1 LGTIRDVR
9 LRPTLALV
17 PLVAA
22 LMGCASEGTRSTS
35 DRAQTPPTKSIPE
48 VTVEDGPSQ
57 ASILAPPKRR
67 AAKKK
72 PKIAPLPP
80 PVADPKPSEAISP
93 GAPSDAEVR
102 RELRL
107 ALGIKGK
114 GPTGSLTNSAQITAD
129 GLAVSPLAAPAAVD
143 AVIRGG
149 NRVAHAPYIYGGGH
163 GRWEDTG
170 YDCSGSV
177 SFALASAGL
186 LNETLDSTRF
196 EKYGDPG
203 PGKWITIYAN
213 AGHAFMYVAGLRFD
227 TSGRNGPHGSRW
239 QTASRSVAGFV
250 QRHPPGL

>member
-1 LGTIRDVR
+1 M
-9 LRPTLALV
+9 RPPRALLSLLVLV
-17 PLVAA
+17 PLA
-22 LMGCASEGTRSTS
+22 GCASEGTSTS
-35 DRAQTPPTKSIPE
+35 ADRGSVPTQTAIPE
-48 VTVEDGPSQ
+48 KTISDGPSQ
-57 ASILAPPKRR
+57 AALATAKPKARP
-67 AAKKK
+67 AAKKR
-72 PKIAPLPP
+72 PAKIAPLPP
-80 PVADPKPSEAISP
+80 PVADPKRSEAISP

-107 ALGIKGK
+107 ALGIKGNA
-114 GPTGSLTNSAQITAD
+114 PVGSLADSAQITRT
-129 GLAVSPLAAPAAVD
+129 GLAVSPLDAPAVVD

-186 LNETLDSTRF
+186 INETMDSTRLAQW
-196 EKYGDPG
+196 GAAG

-213 AGHAFMYVAGLRFD
+213 GGHAFMYVAGLRFD

-239 QTASRSVAGFV
+239 QTAPRSLAGFTV
-250 QRHPPGL
+250 RHPPGL